1 MHALCLAVLAL
12 SLLAVVVAYVP
23 SGWVTRTA
31 RLASQ
36 KLFLSEKLSE
46 FQMSIDEIKSELDL
60 RGVDYQDCLSR
71 QELINKLIESRAKG
85 KANPDILKKF
95 NEEARFDQK
104 AMPPIDDDLI
114 NQAKSTDGA
123 LPGGL
128 PPEMVK
134 ALASDPQILQMLRD
148 PKMQDIMQ
156 AVMTGGPDAIKRY
169 LADPDSLMLLE
180 RLNAAI
186 ARASKKA

>member
-1 MHALCLAVLAL
+1 MHALYLTVLAL
-12 SLLAVVVAYVP
+12 SFLTVVLAYVP
-23 SGWVTRTA
+23 NGWVTRTP

-60 RGVDYQDCLSR
+60 RGVDYQDCVSR
-71 QELINKLIESRAKG
+71 QELIHKLIESRAKG

-104 AMPPIDDDLI
+104 GMPPIDDDLI
-114 NQAKSTDGA
+114 NKAKSKDGT

-134 ALASDPQILQMLRD
+134 ALTSDPQILQMLRD

-156 AVMTGGPDAIKRY
+156 AVMTGGPDAMKRY
-169 LADPDSLMLLE
+169 LADPDSLVLLE